1 MIWGI
6 IQNNIPVLAAEIK
19 KLKAPNTRQAKS

>member
-1 MIWGI
+1 
-6 IQNNIPVLAAEIK
+6 NIPVLAAEIK